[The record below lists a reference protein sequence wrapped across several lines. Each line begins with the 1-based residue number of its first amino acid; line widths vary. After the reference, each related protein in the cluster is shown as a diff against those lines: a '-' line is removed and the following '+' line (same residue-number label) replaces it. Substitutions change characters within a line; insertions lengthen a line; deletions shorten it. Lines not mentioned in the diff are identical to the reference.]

1 MAYLKHSKTAAGH
14 VLRSLRANRW
24 VVTLPKRGYAAGE
37 MPEGYEYV
45 HIGKDELV
53 QPLDNTVPLTAE
65 KRAKLAAKYNM
76 RPEDYVPLNSK
87 DYNYGDYPSLP
98 LESAIARDPFYDW
111 DDVFH
116 RRNYGEPI
124 LHDLEM
130 YQPTAADTTPH
141 MFDRSQMWPVLL
153 GFIGGFIV
161 LYLIGHRFVYFPPRS
176 PKEYPEYFPGDE
188 KKHFSTYDH
197 FEQRGLEPKYRERK
211 AVTHYTFEEHKWN
224 KDGYLEGEAHHH

>member
-24 VVTLPKRGYAAGE
+24 VVLPKRCYAAGE

-53 QPLDNTVPLTAE
+53 QPLDNTVPLTDE

-98 LESAIARDPFYDW
+98 LESAVARDPFYDW

-161 LYLIGHRFVYFPPRS
+161 LYLIGHRLVYFPPRS

-188 KKHFSTYDH
+188 KKYFQKYDH
-197 FEQRGLEPKYRERK
+197 FEQRGLEAKYRERK
-211 AVTHYTFEEHKWN
+211 AVTHYTFEEHRWN

>member
-1 MAYLKHSKTAAGH
+1 MAYLKHSRKAAEQ
-14 VLRSLRANRW
+14 VLKSMRTSR
-24 VVTLPKRGYAAGE
+24 VVATIPKRCYAAE

-45 HIGKDELV
+45 HIGPDELV
-53 QPLDNTVPLTAE
+53 QPLDNTIPLTPE
-65 KRAKLAAKYNM
+65 ERARLAAKYNM

-98 LESAIARDPFYDW
+98 RESAIARDPFYDW

-141 MFDRSQMWPVLL
+141 IFDRYQMWPILL
-153 GFIGGFIV
+153 GFIGGYHEGVF
-161 LYLIGHRFVYFPPRS
+161 RRKPPS
-176 PKEYPEYFPGDE
+176 CLTG
-188 KKHFSTYDH
+188 FSAYM
-197 FEQRGLEPKYRERK
+197 G
-211 AVTHYTFEEHKWN
+211 
-224 KDGYLEGEAHHH
+224 